1 MSNKWRKFCRLTLA
15 ERRLMALNL
24 LMLPVIALLLKAVG
38 FRRLQRV
45 LVWLSPAKSASV
57 ESINEPR
64 RVAEI
69 VDSAARNGLFGAN
82 CLTRSLTLWWLLRRQ
97 GIASEL
103 RFGVRKVDGEFQAHA
118 WLEHCGQVLNDA
130 EDVAVSYSPFEDPLL
145 RFGSKF

>member
-1 MSNKWRKFCRLTLA
+1 
-15 ERRLMALNL
+15 MALNL